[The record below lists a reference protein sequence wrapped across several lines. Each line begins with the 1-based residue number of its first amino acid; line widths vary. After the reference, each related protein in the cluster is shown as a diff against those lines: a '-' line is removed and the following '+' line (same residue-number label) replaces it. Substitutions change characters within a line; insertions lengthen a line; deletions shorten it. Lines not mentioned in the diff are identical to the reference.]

1 MVKRI
6 VDQWLWRLMATV
18 LLLAPAVGWAVTP
31 DRAAAGPGLHLK
43 TLGDVI
49 HAGGWCMYP
58 ILGLSVIGLFL
69 AIYFL
74 FSLRE
79 EVVYPSMFLGQAEA
93 AIRQGDNEG
102 LRQHCQG
109 NDSAAAK
116 VILAAL
122 EQLDVREKVDY
133 EVIQS
138 ALEDEGSRQAS
149 LLWARVQYLLDIAVV
164 APMIG
169 LLGTVLGMLQS
180 FSNLQAEVGAV
191 IPLAM
196 AQGVAVAIITT
207 VGGLMV
213 GIPAMLLYAVFRTRV
228 TRLVAGLEIA
238 CGHIL
243 RMYYAHLRQSQ
254 AKP

>member
-122 EQLDVREKVDY
+122 EQLMCGKRW
-133 EVIQS
+133 I
-138 ALEDEGSRQAS
+138 
-149 LLWARVQYLLDIAVV
+149 
-164 APMIG
+164 M
-169 LLGTVLGMLQS
+169 
-180 FSNLQAEVGAV
+180 
-191 IPLAM
+191 
-196 AQGVAVAIITT
+196 
-207 VGGLMV
+207 
-213 GIPAMLLYAVFRTRV
+213 
-228 TRLVAGLEIA
+228 RLFNP
-238 CGHIL
+238 
-243 RMYYAHLRQSQ
+243 R
-254 AKP
+254 